1 MYTERAMFSNRSL
14 KKLILPLIME
24 QILAMTVGMA
34 DTMMISSAG
43 EASISGVAL
52 VDMVNYL
59 VITVLSA
66 LATGGAVIVS
76 QYLGNREREKGIP
89 LPPLLLRILYRGSWS
104 AFFPG

>member
-59 VITVLSA
+59 AVSYTHLDVYKRQLKTCA
-66 LATGGAVIVS
+66 CGWKTNAGADWTW
-76 QYLGNREREKGIP
+76 R
-89 LPPLLLRILYRGSWS
+89 
-104 AFFPG
+104 AFPGGEPP

>member
-76 QYLGNREREKGIP
+76 QYLGNREREKANHAAGQ
-89 LPPLLLRILYRGSWS
+89 L
-104 AFFPG
+104 